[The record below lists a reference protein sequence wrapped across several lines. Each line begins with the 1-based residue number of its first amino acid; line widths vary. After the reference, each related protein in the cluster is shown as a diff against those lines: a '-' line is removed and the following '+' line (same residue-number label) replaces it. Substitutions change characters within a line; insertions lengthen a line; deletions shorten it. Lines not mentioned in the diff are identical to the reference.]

1 MTRTADSGSGPGHHK
16 RGRRRRT
23 SSAGISYLYETGW
36 DASGKEETSGG
47 RVGRFAMT
55 GNHASRDWLRN
66 AVLQLDRN
74 LTKEMIGDVLHILRS
89 PQCDMLSAAAGNGAD
104 TGRMV
109 FVVSCAVGLRNGSML
124 IVIVMRNGG
133 RTVHV
138 RY

>member
-1 MTRTADSGSGPGHHK
+1 
-16 RGRRRRT
+16 
-23 SSAGISYLYETGW
+23 
-36 DASGKEETSGG
+36 
-47 RVGRFAMT
+47 MT

-109 FVVSCAVGLRNGSML
+109 FVLSCAVG
-124 IVIVMRNGG
+124 
-133 RTVHV
+133 
-138 RY
+138 